1 MKQLL
6 LIVGALLLLT
16 APLSAATSLD
26 FSTKLGSPAAWD
38 LRWTGTTWR
47 LSFPT
52 QATIVDSTNPN
63 DALLKDDFV
72 QLPSMDLS
80 GIVDKGSYLTATL
93 TPRGPLT
100 IQSDPGGATVLRA
113 SLESGGTLSIG
124 TNYVAYSNVDDDL
137 DITFFNNS
145 YGQVIP
151 KLAADEK
158 RGLML
163 DMSFSGDATGA
174 VNLHDLILKRAGSAQ
189 GTLSGQITAIPEP
202 GTLLILGLGA
212 AIVRS
217 LRNKKS
223 Q

>member
-6 LIVGALLLLT
+6 LIVGAMLLLA
-16 APLSAATSLD
+16 APLPAATSLD
-26 FSTKLGSPAAWD
+26 FSTKLGSQAAWD

-52 QATIVDSTNPN
+52 GATIVDSTNPV
-63 DALLKDDFV
+63 DSLLEDDFV

-80 GIVDKGSYLTATL
+80 GIVNKGTYLTATL

-100 IQSDPGGATVLRA
+100 IQSDPGGATVMRA
-113 SLESGGTLSIG
+113 SLESGGSLSIG
-124 TNYVAYSNVDDDL
+124 TNYVAYSKVDDDL
-137 DITFFNNS
+137 DITFFNQS

-163 DMSFSGDATGA
+163 DMSFSGDATGS
-174 VNLHDLILKRAGSAQ
+174 VNLHDLILKKSGSAQ

-212 AIVRS
+212 GIVRW
-217 LRNKKS
+217 LRNKRP